1 MEMVLQKR
9 ICASPGAT
17 FQQNG
22 MNQIPQKGRSSQYK
36 GVAWDKSRSKWLA
49 YIKHGGKHIH
59 LGRFE
64 NEEEA
69 ARTYNKAAKKFFG
82 KFATLNGV

>member
-1 MEMVLQKR
+1 
-9 ICASPGAT
+9 
-17 FQQNG
+17 